1 MNKTKKLVT
10 LSMVVA
16 LAMILSFIESRLP
29 TFVPIPGIKVGL
41 ANIAIVFALYKLG
54 KWESLV
60 VSIVRVVLVSILF
73 GNAVSLWYSL
83 AGATLSLIL
92 MILLKSFTP
101 LSTVTI
107 STVGGIAHNIAQI
120 GVACILLETDLIT
133 YYLPFLLISGTIAGI
148 AVGTAGAMLVKR
160 VRIRW

>member
-1 MNKTKKLVT
+1 
-10 LSMVVA
+10 MVVA

>member
-1 MNKTKKLVT
+1 
-10 LSMVVA
+10 MVVA

-148 AVGTAGAMLVKR
+148 AVGTAGALLVKR
-160 VRIRW
+160 VKIRW